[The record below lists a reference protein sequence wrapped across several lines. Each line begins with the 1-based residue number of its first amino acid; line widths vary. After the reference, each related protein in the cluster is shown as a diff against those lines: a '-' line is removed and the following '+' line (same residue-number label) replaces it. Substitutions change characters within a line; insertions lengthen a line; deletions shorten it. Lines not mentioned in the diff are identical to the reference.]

1 MTARCLYLRRSADS
15 QRQIGQTDAVA
26 GIETATVAAVVA
38 VVGGVVAAVATI
50 LRLVW
55 DSRDRKL
62 QAAERQRATLQAA
75 QAEEE
80 ERRPKLRTYD
90 LSDMPDAPSYE
101 RPGSPGGY
109 PSPPLQRRRSLVG
122 PLLGACVI
130 LLVIGATLWWAMH

>member
-1 MTARCLYLRRSADS
+1 
-15 QRQIGQTDAVA
+15 
-26 GIETATVAAVVA
+26 
-38 VVGGVVAAVATI
+38 VATI

-80 ERRPKLRTYD
+80 ERRPKLRTFD
-90 LSDMPDAPSYE
+90 LSDMPDARSY
-101 RPGSPGGY
+101 PGSPGGY
-109 PSPPLQRRRSLVG
+109 PSPPLQRRRSLVA

>member
-1 MTARCLYLRRSADS
+1 
-15 QRQIGQTDAVA
+15 VA
-26 GIETATVAAVVA
+26 GIEPATVAAVVA
-38 VVGGVVAAVATI
+38 AVGGVVAAVATA

-75 QAEEE
+75 HAEEE

-109 PSPPLQRRRSLVG
+109 PSPPLQRRRSLVA